1 MADFGLA
8 VMIERTI
15 TSSMISQSRTTGD
28 GAGTIDYMA
37 PEQHDRATFG
47 KVSHKTDIWAL
58 GCIVLEMLTGRP
70 PWPGKRA
77 TEVMFHVA
85 MKREAPP
92 IPSGLPSQL
101 DGVLRA
107 CLVHGQEQRASAQEV
122 VEMLQPTELDAAIHE
137 EADL

>member
-1 MADFGLA
+1 MCFTP
-8 VMIERTI
+8 R
-15 TSSMISQSRTTGD
+15 
-28 GAGTIDYMA
+28 GA
-37 PEQHDRATFG
+37 
-47 KVSHKTDIWAL
+47 
-58 GCIVLEMLTGRP
+58 
-70 PWPGKRA
+70 GKRA

-92 IPSGLPSQL
+92 IPSGLPSRL